1 LSLLKEDPMSGWVW
15 VLIVVAVLAL
25 IAVVAWRALASR
37 RTRSLQDRFG
47 PEYGRA
53 AETAGS
59 KRRAEAELAARE
71 ERREQLTI
79 RPLPAEARRRYA
91 SQWQLVQVQF
101 VDSPVAAVSS
111 ADALV
116 TTVMTDRGYPLD
128 DFEQRAADVSVDHP
142 ELVGNYRQAREISSR
157 SADGRATTEELRQAM
172 THYRSLFDELLGA
185 ATGDNS
191 SEGPISSDEYAV
203 PANTGQR
210 GA

>member
-1 LSLLKEDPMSGWVW
+1 MSGWLWIV
-15 VLIVVAVLAL
+15 IVVAVLVL

-47 PEYGRA
+47 PEYERA

-59 KRRAEAELAARE
+59 RRQAEAELAARE

-79 RPLPAEARRRYA
+79 RPLPTEARRRYA
-91 SQWQLVQVQF
+91 SQWQVVQVQF

-128 DFEQRAADVSVDHP
+128 DFEQRAADVSSTIRSWSGTIAGP
-142 ELVGNYRQAREISSR
+142 ARSR
-157 SADGRATTEELRQAM
+157 VCRRTAGRRRKSCAR
-172 THYRSLFDELLGA
+172 R
-185 ATGDNS
+185 
-191 SEGPISSDEYAV
+191 
-203 PANTGQR
+203 
-210 GA
+210 

>member
-1 LSLLKEDPMSGWVW
+1 MSGWLWIV
-15 VLIVVAVLAL
+15 IVVAVLVL

-47 PEYGRA
+47 PEYERA
-53 AETAGS
+53 TETAGS
-59 KRRAEAELAARE
+59 RRQAEAELAARE

-79 RPLPAEARRRYA
+79 RPLPTEARRRYA
-91 SQWQLVQVQF
+91 SQWQVVQVQF

-142 ELVGNYRQAREISSR
+142 ELVGNYRRAREISR
-157 SADGRATTEELRQAM
+157 LSADGRATTEELRQAM
-172 THYRSLFDELLGA
+172 THYRSLFDELLGSA
-185 ATGDNS
+185 SDEGGTDDPLAT
-191 SEGPISSDEYAV
+191 DEYAV
-203 PANTGQR
+203 PANTAQR